1 MKINKKPK
9 ILIVDDVEL
18 NRVFLNDILEDEYD
32 ILEASNGKEVWYEFM
47 IRSLW
52 TDEIGPVCIG
62 FIGKMSNIHIQAEE
76 TKLLRTMAET
86 NL

>member
-18 NRVFLNDILEDEYD
+18 NRVFLND